1 MNRTGLASR
10 KVQKQIVL
18 DHNMKV
24 LMISDGDIDLFGKL
38 TVICFLTVESKL
50 VEFCFPLKCFWFH
63 YFIIQ
68 GKNTMYSL

>member
-18 DHNMKV
+18 DHNMRV
-24 LMISDGDIDLFGKL
+24 LMISEGDIDLFGKL

-50 VEFCFPLKCFWFH
+50 VEFCFPLEFF
-63 YFIIQ
+63 
-68 GKNTMYSL
+68 